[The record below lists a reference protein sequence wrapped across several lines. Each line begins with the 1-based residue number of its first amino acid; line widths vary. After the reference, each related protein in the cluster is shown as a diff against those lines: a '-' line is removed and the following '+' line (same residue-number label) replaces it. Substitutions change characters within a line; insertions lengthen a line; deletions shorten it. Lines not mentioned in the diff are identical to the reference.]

1 MTKIKIFVFSIV
13 AIFYLFGCG
22 SMASQ
27 KQHFTGLNEK
37 LRIRDYGAA
46 VLQIES
52 AKDVG
57 YRQKDRVQYYLDAG
71 MLYHYNKEYSKSNE
85 MLTKAENAIDEL
97 YTKSISKAA
106 ASMLLNDNVMDYSGE
121 DYEDIY
127 LNLFKALNYLAL
139 DEFDEAFVEIR
150 RINNKLLLLEDK
162 HKKMAN
168 SLNMFK
174 KKKAKFETNKN
185 QFHNSALSRYL
196 SLLLYRA
203 EGKDDDARIDLEK
216 LREAWKLQTQI
227 YNFSLPPVNSLLSKS
242 EKVKIDFLVFTGMSP
257 DKKTDTWYIH
267 TEKDLLIIAETEENP
282 KGKQQLEDLN
292 TIPWQG
298 IKEGF
303 HFKFQL
309 PYLKEK
315 ASQIGKVRVLL
326 DDVPKQELRM
336 IEDMERVALETYK
349 IKKPLVYLKTITR
362 TILKG
367 LLAEKAKSK
376 LDEQVGGGFAGI
388 LARAAADLAV
398 DSTEN
403 ADLRISRF
411 FPGKALMGE
420 LEAEPGIHNIK
431 IEYYSKSGSLLHVED
446 KGDIEFK
453 VAGLNLI
460 ESYYLY

>member
-1 MTKIKIFVFSIV
+1 MTRFKIFITACLIILV
-13 AIFYLFGCG
+13 GCG
-22 SMASQ
+22 GMSTQ
-27 KQHFTGLNEK
+27 KKHFTGLNEK
-37 LRIRDYGAA
+37 LRIRDYTASIS
-46 VLQIES
+46 QIEG
-52 AKDVG
+52 ARDTG
-57 YRQKDRVQYYLDAG
+57 YRQKDRVQYYLDIG
-71 MLYHYNKEYSKSNE
+71 MLYHFNKEYSKSNE

-106 ASMLLNDNVMDYSGE
+106 ASMLLNDNVMEYSGE

-127 LNLFKALNYLAL
+127 LNLFKALNYVQLL
-139 DEFDEAFVEIR
+139 EFDEAMVEIR

-168 SLNMFK
+168 NLNMFK
-174 KKKAKFETNKN
+174 KKKAKFQANRN
-185 QFHNSALSRYL
+185 QFHNSALARYI

-203 EGKDDDARIDLEK
+203 DDHDDDARIDLEK
-216 LREAWKLQTQI
+216 LREAWKQQSHI
-227 YNFSLPPVNSLLSKS
+227 YNFSMPAVNNLLTKT
-242 EKVKIDFLVFTGMSP
+242 EKGKVDFLVFTGRCP

-282 KGKQQLEDLN
+282 RGNQQLEEFDA
-292 TIPWQG
+292 IPWDG
-298 IKEGF
+298 IKKGY

-309 PYLKEK
+309 PYLKEQP
-315 ASQIGKVRVLL
+315 SQIGKVRILA
-326 DDVPKQELRM
+326 DDVPVQELRM
-336 IEDMERVALETYK
+336 IEDLERVALETYK

-367 LLAEKAKSK
+367 ILAEKAKAK

-388 LARAAADLAV
+388 LARAAADMAV
-398 DSTEN
+398 DATEN

-420 LEAEPGIHNIK
+420 IELEPGLHNIK
-431 IEYYSKSGSLLHVED
+431 IEYYNKSGTLLHVDD
-446 KGDIEFK
+446 KGDFE
-453 VAGLNLI
+453 VLCDDLNLI